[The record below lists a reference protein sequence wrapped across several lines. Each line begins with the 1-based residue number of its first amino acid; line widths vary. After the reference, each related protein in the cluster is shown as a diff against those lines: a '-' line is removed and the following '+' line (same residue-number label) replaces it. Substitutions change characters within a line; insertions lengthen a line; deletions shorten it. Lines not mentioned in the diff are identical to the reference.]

1 MRTLPLF
8 SSVAQMPSGVVGDG
22 AGAAATGAGCGA
34 GAATGAGA
42 CGVTSTGAAV
52 AAATVVW
59 TGAAAAVATGAAG
72 CGAAAWTGAG
82 ADFAGGGLETTS
94 SSSSKF
100 LDLKPL
106 KLLRP
111 GAEILM
117 QDSDSQW
124 RGASMRIFWPS
135 ISKEMP
141 LLPAWAEV
149 VAMNSAARMVSFFM
163 RASLS
168 GWFKH
173 WRRTCPDPTLCYRP
187 VL

>member
-8 SSVAQMPSGVVGDG
+8 SSVAQMPSGVVGAA
-22 AGAAATGAGCGA
+22 AGAAATGASCGA
-34 GAATGAGA
+34 GAAAIGAAA

-52 AAATVVW
+52 AAATAVW
-59 TGAAAAVATGAAG
+59 TGAGAAVATGAAD
-72 CGAAAWTGAG
+72 CGAAASTGAG
-82 ADFAGGGLETTS
+82 ADFDGGGLETTS

-106 KLLRP
+106 KLLRR

-149 VAMNSAARMVSFFM
+149 VAMNSA
-163 RASLS
+163 
-168 GWFKH
+168 
-173 WRRTCPDPTLCYRP
+173 
-187 VL
+187 